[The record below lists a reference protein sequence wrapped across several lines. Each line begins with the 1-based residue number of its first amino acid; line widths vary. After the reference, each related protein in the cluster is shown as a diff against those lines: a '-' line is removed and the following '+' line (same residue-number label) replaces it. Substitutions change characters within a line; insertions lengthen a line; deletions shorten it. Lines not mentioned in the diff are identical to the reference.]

1 MKNNNLYLG
10 LIIILSVSI
19 GYLLGSNN
27 IINSYSTNSDSSS
40 VKKLN
45 MLIKYLTQDYVDEIN
60 SDSLVNIVIKEIVN
74 KLDPHS
80 VFIPAVQRESLSES
94 MKGNF
99 HGIGV
104 QFRMLQDTVAVSRVL
119 KGGPSEKAGLLSGDR
134 ILMAD
139 EDTLFQKE
147 LNSDQI
153 ISRLKG
159 NSKTPVRLSV
169 YRKKE

>member
-27 IINSYSTNSDSSS
+27 IISSYSTNSDSSS

-45 MLIKYLTQDYVDEIN
+45 RLIKYLTQDYVDEIN

-80 VFIPAVQRESLSES
+80 VFIPAVQRESLS
-94 MKGNF
+94 
-99 HGIGV
+99 
-104 QFRMLQDTVAVSRVL
+104 L
-119 KGGPSEKAGLLSGDR
+119 K
-134 ILMAD
+134 
-139 EDTLFQKE
+139 
-147 LNSDQI
+147 
-153 ISRLKG
+153 
-159 NSKTPVRLSV
+159 V
-169 YRKKE
+169 

>member
-27 IINSYSTNSDSSS
+27 IISSYSTISDSSS

-45 MLIKYLTQDYVDEIN
+45 RLIKYLTQDYVDEIN

-104 QFRMLQDTVAVSRVL
+104 
-119 KGGPSEKAGLLSGDR
+119 
-134 ILMAD
+134 
-139 EDTLFQKE
+139 
-147 LNSDQI
+147 
-153 ISRLKG
+153 
-159 NSKTPVRLSV
+159 
-169 YRKKE
+169 